1 MIECASIL
9 ASIEWCDSCYLRHQ
23 HVNVSGFTAD
33 YWASIDPFPTGI
45 RTITSGIN
53 LQSVARSRPNTTSP
67 SNPSLLQCSL
77 LIYPTVELKN
87 PNERERERER
97 EMRCCHRRRWLI
109 EFQLPAVAAMASF
122 IDRLSTTSIGH
133 FLPHFNQEDETADRC
148 FHVAPSFFFERKAV
162 EQLTGF
168 NGAFILSMH
177 FYGIFMTLFI
187 FIHPGI
193 FLHWFGRRKKKKR
206 NAGNEL
212 IRPEMMM

>member
-1 MIECASIL
+1 MIECASIM

-97 EMRCCHRRRWLI
+97 KRNAVLPPPALINRVSIARCGRHGFIHWPLINDIHRSFLASLQSRRRNSWPV
-109 EFQLPAVAAMASF
+109 LPCGA
-122 IDRLSTTSIGH
+122 I
-133 FLPHFNQEDETADRC
+133 FLLWTE
-148 FHVAPSFFFERKAV
+148 
-162 EQLTGF
+162 G
-168 NGAFILSMH
+168 NGAVNRLQWRFHIINAFLWH
-177 FYGIFMTLFI
+177 FYDSIYIYTSRYIFTLI
-187 FIHPGI
+187 
-193 FLHWFGRRKKKKR
+193 WKKKKKEKKC
-206 NAGNEL
+206 G
-212 IRPEMMM
+212 